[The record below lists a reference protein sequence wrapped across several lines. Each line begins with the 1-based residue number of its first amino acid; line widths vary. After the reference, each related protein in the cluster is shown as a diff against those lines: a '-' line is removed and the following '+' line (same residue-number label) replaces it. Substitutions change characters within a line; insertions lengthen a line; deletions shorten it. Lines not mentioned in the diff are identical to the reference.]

1 MYTNEK
7 TVPIWEKYSLKVK
20 EAAEYFGI
28 GENKLR
34 DIANDN
40 KEADYLL
47 WIGNRVQFKRALFEK
62 YLNEQ
67 NVM

>member
-1 MYTNEK
+1 MRINEN

-40 KEADYLL
+40 SGL
-47 WIGNRVQFKRALFEK
+47 
-62 YLNEQ
+62 
-67 NVM
+67 